1 MSDESDLSTAIIETT
16 EKYSHVGIYFDGYIY
31 HASRKRG
38 VAKQIL
44 EDYLTEEK
52 CDIYI
57 YRYPMIDTEIVME
70 RAERY
75 LGCEYNHSFYP
86 DNGMFYCSQYIVE
99 ILPIFDIIPMKFGDG
114 EKEVSDYWKKYYE
127 YVNGEFYRYDR
138 KYTSAFGGMLT
149 SYFLTYERWLEIR
162 SQLEELL
169 CHKMRVRKDVLER
182 YEKLKKGKGVEQH
195 EKSTKRHD

>member
-1 MSDESDLSTAIIETT
+1 MSDESDLSKAIIEIT

-127 YVNGEFYRYDR
+127 ELGIPVPVGQPGTNPG
-138 KYTSAFGGMLT
+138 
-149 SYFLTYERWLEIR
+149 
-162 SQLEELL
+162 QLA
-169 CHKMRVRKDVLER
+169 KS
-182 YEKLKKGKGVEQH
+182 EKLHYIGKL
-195 EKSTKRHD
+195 DY